1 MSSQQP
7 INVEIK
13 ARCTDP
19 DFARRFF
26 MTSNARFAGTDEQC
40 DTYFN
45 TVNGRLK
52 LREGN
57 IENNL
62 IYYERQNDSGPK
74 TSVFTLTRVPDAAS
88 LKHSLTQALGIKQ
101 VVKKKREIYYIENV
115 KFHIDELEQLGHFIE
130 IEACSAGTAFNS
142 LQLQEQCERYM
153 QSLNILPEHLLTHSY
168 SDMI

>member
-1 MSSQQP
+1 MSTT

-19 DFARRFF
+19 ERVRRFLN
-26 MTSNARFAGTDEQC
+26 SQHARFVGTDHQC

-45 TVNGRLK
+45 TFSGRLK

-62 IYYERQNDSGPK
+62 IYYERDNQAGPK
-74 TSVFTLTRVPDAAS
+74 TSVFILTPVAEPKP
-88 LKHSLTQALGIKQ
+88 LKDSLTNSLGIFK
-101 VVKKKREIYYIENV
+101 VVKKKREIYFIENV
-115 KFHIDELEQLGHFIE
+115 KFHIDEVEPLGTFVE
-130 IEACSAGTAFNS
+130 IEACNKNTPFTREA
-142 LQLQEQCERYM
+142 LQKQCEMYM
-153 QSLNILPEHLLTHSY
+153 NEMGILPVHLLTHSY